1 MGWADAP
8 VIAAPAAPPAWA
20 AAPELP
26 PATTGDSIAQ
36 GLRDPVDAGAQ
47 LLTNVLPRGFVEG
60 GNRLNNWLADKT
72 GLVGRL
78 PEGGV
83 DQQVREQNALYDAS
97 RGPNSG
103 FDWVRT
109 ATNVLHPANL
119 AMGAVMPVAT
129 TIRGGLAL
137 GAGAGALGGAM
148 TPATGGEDF
157 ATEKLKQ
164 IGMGAAGGAA
174 AVPVA
179 GAVGRVI
186 SPAASRNPQIQAL
199 RAEGVRPTVGQTIG
213 GMANRVEERL
223 TSVPV
228 VGDMISNARRGAAED
243 LNRAAYNRALAPI
256 GQRLPA
262 NTTGREAVEF
272 TENALSS
279 GYDRLLPHLT
289 GQADQPFTQGIANL
303 RQMVNTGAIDPTAA
317 AAFNRILDNDVLVKF
332 GGQGAMTGETLKRVE
347 SDLGQHVRRLAQST
361 DADQRLV
368 GDALQ
373 QVQAE
378 LRDMVVRN
386 NPTHAPRLQE
396 LNTGWANFKRVQR
409 AASMVGAEDGVFSAA
424 QLQSAVKATDR
435 SKDKAAFARGDA
447 LMQDLSDAGKAVLGS
462 KVPNSGTPERLMLA
476 GGLSHFMDPTGIAQS
491 LIGAGTVGYLRPVQN
506 ALTYGLTQR
515 PQSAQPAANAL
526 SQFAPALGLLGGQV
540 APKLLER

>member
-8 VIAAPAAPPAWA
+8 EITAAPAWA
-20 AAPELP
+20 AAPEIGR
-26 PATTGDSIAQ
+26 ATTGDSIAQ

-47 LLTNVLPRGFVEG
+47 LLTNVLPRGFVTG

-83 DQQVREQNALYDAS
+83 DQAVRAQNAAYEAS
-97 RGPNSG
+97 RGPDAG
-103 FDWVRT
+103 IDWVRG

-119 AMGAVMPVAT
+119 ALGAAMPVANT
-129 TIRGGLAL
+129 VRGALAL
-137 GAGAGALGGAM
+137 GTAAGAVGGAL
-148 TPATGGEDF
+148 TPATSTTEDF

-164 IGMGAAGGAA
+164 VGFGAAGGAA

-179 GAVGRVI
+179 GAVGRII
-186 SPAASRNPQIQAL
+186 SPAASTNPQIQAL
-199 RAEGVRPTVGQTIG
+199 RAEGIRPTVGQTLG
-213 GMANRVEERL
+213 GVANRVEEKL
-223 TSVPV
+223 TSVPLL
-228 VGDMISNARRGAAED
+228 GDAIAGARRGAAAD

-256 GQRLPA
+256 GQQLPQGLA
-262 NTTGREAVEF
+262 GREAVDF
-272 TENALSS
+272 TENALST
-279 GYDRLLPHLT
+279 GYNRLLPRLT
-289 GQADQPFTQGIANL
+289 GQADQQWTQGIANL
-303 RQMVNTGAIDPTAA
+303 RQMVNTGAIDPNSA
-317 AAFNRILDNDVLVKF
+317 AAFNRILDNDVLAKF

-347 SDLGQHVRRLAQST
+347 SDLGQHIRRLGQST

-378 LRDMVVRN
+378 LRQMLVRN
-386 NPTHAPRLQE
+386 NPTQAPRLQE

-435 SKDKAAFARGDA
+435 SKDKAAFARGSA
-447 LMQDLSDAGKAVLGS
+447 LMQDLSDPAKAVLGS
-462 KVPNSGTPERLMLA
+462 KVPDSGTA
-476 GGLSHFMDPTGIAQS
+476 GRVMTGGAASFFDPTGIAPF
-491 LIGAGTVGYLRPVQN
+491 LVGGGAGAYLRPVQN

-515 PQSAQPAANAL
+515 PQSAQAAANAL
-526 SQFAPALGLLGGQV
+526 AQFAPTLGLLGGPV
-540 APKLLER
+540 APKLLEK